1 MDYFD
6 DWFES
11 EQNLDLDELSYGDPI
26 PDPFDGDTA
35 VDSSFEE
42 DYFDNIDQ
50 YHQEDIIQYFKEAES
65 DDLDTA
71 MKTLGENEYEE
82 EEVRLMRIQFLSE
95 VGN

>member
-1 MDYFD
+1 MGYFD

-50 YHQEDIIQYFKEAES
+50 YHFLTDPHMRQYWDE
-65 DDLDTA
+65 
-71 MKTLGENEYEE
+71 
-82 EEVRLMRIQFLSE
+82 
-95 VGN
+95 